1 MVIGEALQ
9 VVVEAGM
16 VRAGVGDCVG
26 KQETTRWLSRQ
37 DATGWIYSQIEVA
50 AMVCVEAHS
59 RQTGW
64 RDVNGGSV

>member
-9 VVVEAGM
+9 AVVEAGL

-26 KQETTRWLSRQ
+26 KQETTRWLSGQ

-50 AMVCVEAHS
+50 AVC
-59 RQTGW
+59 
-64 RDVNGGSV
+64 